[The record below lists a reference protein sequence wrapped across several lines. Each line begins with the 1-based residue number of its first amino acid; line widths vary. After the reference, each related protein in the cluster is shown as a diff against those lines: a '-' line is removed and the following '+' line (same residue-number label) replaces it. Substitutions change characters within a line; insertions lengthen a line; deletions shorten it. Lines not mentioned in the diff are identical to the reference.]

1 MKKITILLIMTLA
14 TSCNSKTDCT
24 FSKLEISSQVN
35 DGEMNKQVLEGCFTK
50 QKVDDLGL
58 IEITDADNR
67 VKISYYE
74 ETPLKFLNIKL
85 GTGTPIEWRKN
96 KGHDLFLV
104 QQTDSLGIIFGDR
117 NSAAGKVKGSILFIK

>member
-1 MKKITILLIMTLA
+1 MLPMAFLLSC
-14 TSCNSKTDCT
+14 TSKPECIY
-24 FSKLEISSQVN
+24 SKLEISSQVN
-35 DGEMNKQVLEGCFTK
+35 DEEMNKQVLEGCFTK

-85 GTGTPIEWRKN
+85 GTGKPIEWRKN
-96 KGHDLFLV
+96 KGHDLFLIE
-104 QQTDSLGIIFGDR
+104 QTDTLGFIFGDR
-117 NSAAGKVKGSILFIK
+117 NSTAGKVKGSIKLIK